1 MNTSTAKATKS
12 DAIAKSTTVPQ
23 PNKTG
28 KNAERTY
35 KVALFLTKLNEV
47 LCWIATALMVVL
59 VIVCLVLGA
68 LPNEF
73 WTDGLSSVSLDLSL
87 NGLAVTVGSTNG
99 QINNVAV
106 LLCLVA
112 SVLIYGCM
120 AMIFRNANLILQ
132 WAKVSSPFRTENIQ
146 RLKKISYYAIAIPAI
161 NLALFLVCWLL
172 LGVSAVE
179 YSGDTT
185 WILVAVLIFCLT
197 QFFTYGAQLEQDVDG
212 LV

>member
-1 MNTSTAKATKS
+1 MDTSTTKASKPT
-12 DAIAKSTTVPQ
+12 AITEPK
-23 PNKTG
+23 KTN
-28 KNAERTY
+28 KNAEKAY
-35 KVALFLTKLNEV
+35 KVALFLTRFEEV
-47 LCWIATALMVVL
+47 LCWVATVLMVVL
-59 VIVCLVLGA
+59 VIVWIICGA
-68 LPNEF
+68 LSDDTWIEN
-73 WTDGLSSVSLDLSL
+73 LSSAGVAL
-87 NGLAVTVGSTNG
+87 NLGGIDVTAANANG
-99 QINNVAV
+99 TVNYAAM

>member
-1 MNTSTAKATKS
+1 MGTSTTKASKPT
-12 DAIAKSTTVPQ
+12 AITEPK
-23 PNKTG
+23 KTN
-28 KNAERTY
+28 KNAEKAY
-35 KVALFLTKLNEV
+35 KVALFLTRLNEV

-59 VIVCLVLGA
+59 VIVWLVLGA
-68 LPNEF
+68 LPNEP
-73 WTDGLSSVSLDLSL
+73 WTDGLSSASFGLSL

-132 WAKVSSPFRTENIQ
+132 WAKVSSPFCAENIQ

-161 NLALFLVCWLL
+161 NLVLFLVCWLL

-197 QFFTYGAQLEQDVDG
+197 QFFTYGAQLEHDVDG